1 MNKFKF
7 TKTAV
12 EKLPYADKGK
22 QHDYY
27 DTELDG
33 FGVRV
38 SHKTKKYFVRS
49 LIGVKRVRVMI
60 GSTATKSADT
70 ARSEAKIKLGL
81 MESGI
86 DPNEQNREKVRKQQ
100 EEELEITV
108 SELVKKYIEQHAMV
122 EKKSWTED
130 KRCLDKEVIPIWGRR
145 KAKDIRKRD
154 VVALLD
160 SLKERAPVMA
170 NNTFEKIRKMFN
182 FAVEK
187 DILETTPC
195 LGVKKPTKTEPKDR
209 VLSGV
214 EVAIFWNGL
223 DSAAMTD
230 EIRRCLKL
238 ILVTGQRPGEVIG
251 LHTAEIDGDW
261 WTIPTERS
269 KNGRAHRVFLTATAK
284 GIIGTKSGYIFES
297 PVSGL
302 PQKDGTLRPP
312 QPINVNAVA
321 YAVRRSLQWPVVD
334 PKGQPLLTKE
344 GEQVTINRIGVDD
357 WTPHDLRRT
366 AATKMSELGY
376 TDEIIDAVLNH
387 VKKGVI
393 ATYNRNRYDN
403 EKKSALEA
411 WESKLLSIV
420 AGIQAEEMSPEN
432 GQAQGTDGED

>member
-1 MNKFKF
+1 MKKFKF
-7 TKTAV
+7 TKTVV
-12 EKLPYADKGK
+12 EKLPYSDKGK
-22 QHDYY
+22 QEDYY

-38 SHKTKKYFVRS
+38 SHKTKKYFVRG

-60 GSTATKSADT
+60 GSASTKSSDT

-81 MESGI
+81 IESGI
-86 DPNEQNREKVRKQQ
+86 DPNEQEREKVRKQQ
-100 EEELEITV
+100 EEQREITIK
-108 SELVKKYIEQHAMV
+108 ELVKKYIEQHAMV
-122 EKKSWTED
+122 EKKSWAED
-130 KRCLDKEVIPIWGRR
+130 KRCLEKEVVPLWGKR

-160 SLKERAPVMA
+160 ELKERAPVMA

-209 VLSGV
+209 VLSM
-214 EVAIFWNGL
+214 EEIATFWNSL
-223 DSAAMTD
+223 DHAAMTD
-230 EIRRCLKL
+230 DIRRALKL
-238 ILVTGQRPGEVIG
+238 ILTTGQRPGEVIG
-251 LHTAEIDGDW
+251 IHSAEIDGDW
-261 WTIPTERS
+261 WTIPAERS
-269 KNGRAHRVFLTATAK
+269 KNGRTHRVFLTASAK
-284 GIIGTKSGYIFES
+284 KIIGTKSGFIFES
-297 PVSGL
+297 PVTGL
-302 PQKDGTLRPP
+302 PQEDGTLRPP

-321 YAVRRSLQWPVVD
+321 YAVRRNLKWPMVD
-334 PKGQPLLTKE
+334 DKGHPLLTKS
-344 GEQVTINRIGVDD
+344 GEQVTTNKIGVDN

-366 AATKMSELGY
+366 AATKISELGY

-403 EKKSALEA
+403 EKKAALES
-411 WESKLLSIV
+411 WEAKLLSIV
-420 AGIQAEEMSPEN
+420 SEKQAVDN
-432 GQAQGTDGED
+432 VATD